1 MTRSAAK
8 RSQAIRIY
16 EEPAREESLVAHV
29 YERDLKNYGEAI
41 RSSKRE
47 GWEKALRQDLKA
59 LEYNGVWRLIKR
71 SPSSNALH
79 TKWVFKTKTDAHG
92 YLERLEARLVACG
105 NEQVFGIY
113 YHLNF
118 AAVMDMA
125 TVKVLL
131 AFVATWGVPAKHG
144 DIPNTYVKADKE
156 SNIEILLQ
164 VTQAMEVDESTLKK
178 LGAASN
184 KELALELRKR
194 LYGLKQAGRLWSH
207 LLDAKLCSA
216 EFTQCVVDIC
226 LYWKRDGN
234 DTVVVGV
241 YVDDLLAT
249 GTGAA
254 AVDRFFYILASLL
267 I

>member
-16 EEPAREESLVAHV
+16 EGPASEESVVAHV
-29 YERDLKNYGEAI
+29 YERDLKKYGEAI

-47 GWEKALRQDLKA
+47 VWEKALRQDLKA

-164 VTQAMEVDESTLKK
+164 VTQAMEVDESTLNGH
-178 LGAASN
+178 GAVPTPRRLRTSSRISPVPRRGPPTTFLTWASGSIIRS
-184 KELALELRKR
+184 E
-194 LYGLKQAGRLWSH
+194 
-207 LLDAKLCSA
+207 DASA
-216 EFTQCVVDIC
+216 D
-226 LYWKRDGN
+226 RDESN
-234 DTVVVGV
+234 
-241 YVDDLLAT
+241 
-249 GTGAA
+249 
-254 AVDRFFYILASLL
+254 R
-267 I
+267 